1 MLPYLENTEMYLK
14 QCLKWFSLKFSNDFE
29 ELRVRPLKRKS
40 LNQNIFI
47 IIRIVKIKSSLPFWS
62 VLITNEKGRGKD
74 KGSG

>member
-1 MLPYLENTEMYLK
+1 MLPYLENAEMYLK
-14 QCLKWFSLKFSNDFE
+14 QCLKWFALKFPNGFK
-29 ELRVRPLKRKS
+29 ELRVWSLKRES

-47 IIRIVKIKSSLPFWS
+47 IIRILKIKPSLPFWS

>member
-1 MLPYLENTEMYLK
+1 MLPYLENAEMYLK
-14 QCLKWFSLKFSNDFE
+14 QCLKWFALKFSNDFE
-29 ELRVRPLKRKS
+29 ELRVWPLKRKS